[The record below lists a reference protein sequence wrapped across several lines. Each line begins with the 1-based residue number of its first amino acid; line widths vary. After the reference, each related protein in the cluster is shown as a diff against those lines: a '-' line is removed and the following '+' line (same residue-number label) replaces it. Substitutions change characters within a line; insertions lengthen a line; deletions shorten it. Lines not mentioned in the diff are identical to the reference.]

1 MFMDFALRAN
11 DFSNFYP
18 AKVKFQCQFP
28 WDQIFKLPA
37 ESWEEIEASEGK
49 TNLLDS
55 TRSENSILARS
66 DVKTKG

>member
-28 WDQIFKLPA
+28 WDQSLRC
-37 ESWEEIEASEGK
+37 
-49 TNLLDS
+49 LLNHGRKS
-55 TRSENSILARS
+55 RRVKERLIYWILQDLR
-66 DVKTKG
+66 TLF